1 MAKRSKFVKPADRH
15 ILEANVVASKQISP
29 NFVRVTIGGAGLAQ
43 FAPMGGD
50 QWFRLFLP
58 QDGQSELRLPTQA
71 NNLWYAQYL
80 LMSKD
85 TRPVVRNYTVRDFRA
100 AGAGLYGDT
109 AEIDIDFVSH
119 GDGGPAS
126 AWAAKAAPGDRVAF
140 LDEGLIYNPTDDN
153 EWQLLVG
160 DESALPAI
168 MGILRTAPADL
179 TAEVF
184 IEIPH
189 ADDAQTV
196 ATPAGVNIHWVVRTD
211 AHTHP
216 GLLALAAVQDATL
229 PDGPSYTYIAGER
242 ELVTSLRRHLVND
255 RKIPKSD
262 VTFTGYWR
270 FGKAQG

>member
-1 MAKRSKFVKPADRH
+1 MAKRSKYVKPEDRH

-29 NFVRVTIGGAGLAQ
+29 NFVRVTIGGDGLQQ
-43 FAPMGGD
+43 FSPMG
-50 QWFRLFLP
+50 
-58 QDGQSELRLPTQA
+58 
-71 NNLWYAQYL
+71 
-80 LMSKD
+80 
-85 TRPVVRNYTVRDFRA
+85 
-100 AGAGLYGDT
+100 
-109 AEIDIDFVSH
+109 EIDIDFVSH

-126 AWAAKAAPGDRVAF
+126 AWAAKAAPGDQVAF
-140 LDEGLIYNPTDDN
+140 LDEGLIYNPTEDY

-168 MGILRTAPADL
+168 MGIVSTAPRDL
-179 TAEVF
+179 KAEVF
-184 IEIPH
+184 LEIPH

-196 ATPAGVNIHWVVRTD
+196 AAPEGVDIHWVIRTD

-242 ELVTSLRRHLVND
+242 ELATSLRRHLVND
-255 RKIPKSD
+255 RKFPKSN